1 MTAITDQSPRAE
13 RRRHRRVLSGDLL
26 AGCLLLLP
34 VVIAAYLAPLLAPYD
49 PYAVDTG
56 SRLLPPSAKHLFG
69 TDELGRDLLTRVLYG
84 TRASLSVA
92 FGIVAIGTVFGTVVG
107 TLSGY
112 LGGRIDG
119 VAMRLNDI
127 VMAIPFMVIALA
139 LTSAMGPSLVNL
151 TIVIGILSIPFYARM
166 ARGMALALR
175 REPYVTAAWL
185 MGASTPAIIRRH
197 VIPNML
203 SPMLVL
209 ASMGLSGA
217 ILTSSALSFIGLGAQ
232 PPAAEL
238 GAIINSSRS
247 YILDEWWYTLF
258 PGLVLAVCAFGF
270 NLIGDGVRDVLDPN
284 IGGSA

>member
-26 AGCLLLLP
+26 AGSLLLLP